1 MPPCT
6 QRSRG
11 AEGCGGELPEVMEML
26 LQAAT
31 ATCFGAFFFFFFLMQ
46 KHFKGYHLCDISTSL
61 LLLVVVQ
68 LTN

>member
-1 MPPCT
+1 MPPRT

-31 ATCFGAFFFFFFLMQ
+31 ATCLGAFFFFFLMQ
-46 KHFKGYHLCDISTSL
+46 KHFKGYHLCDISVSL